1 MLPPPQGRP
10 PHPESFRSAGP
21 LTLGLLALAAGCGG
35 GDSLQPTGRTITL
48 KAGDVQRAVPGTAVA
63 IAPSV
68 AVTDADANPVAGV
81 PITFRVTAGGGS
93 VTPAGPVNTDQQ
105 GTAAVSS
112 WTLGPTAGDNRLSAS
127 GAGLTGSP
135 IVFTATGLILGTIT
149 GTLTVSNELV
159 ATSAR
164 TAVARTRAAAPAV
177 SKVRPLPAIRD
188 LTGARAGQRPGSRP
202 PRYSPDELII
212 RYRPGAFGISQ
223 RGAARAVS
231 RAGAAALAGE
241 IRTRM
246 APRLSAR
253 GSFITGISPVLLAA
267 RVRVGNPAAIGEV
280 AAELRR
286 DPAVAS
292 VERNGM
298 TWGRQGAGGIM
309 APPSANDPL
318 GPLQAWTHE
327 MIDLPEAW
335 ALTTGSRSVLVA
347 VVDDGIRFD
356 HPDIAANLT
365 DDGYDF
371 VSNDAEVPLCS
382 GEGTIELSGDGDGYD
397 ADPTEPSSYGYDPFE
412 QCAFGPFDQGGHGLS
427 VAGIIGAVGN
437 DGTGMSGVNWAI
449 SIRPLRVL
457 GAMGVGFNYD
467 VAQGMLY
474 AAGLPA
480 DDGAGSIVQAPT
492 GARIINMSLG
502 SLIDDPVMR
511 DAVLAVTDAG
521 ALIVSGAGD
530 QASSV
535 ATYPGAY
542 PEVLTTSGLGPDREL
557 ASYSS
562 FGPAVDIAAPAGD
575 FADGDGSFGVLTA
588 AWDFSAGAP
597 TYLFYDGV
605 STATAHVSGVAA
617 LVLAQNPGLNPAEL
631 RARVT
636 DYAVDAGPP
645 GRDDQFGAGI
655 LNARNSLAG
664 NLGPSRQLHA
674 VLYDASSGLVGERV
688 AAAGDG
694 SYSIQA
700 PVGSYQV
707 YAGQDESGDRVIG
720 LPGRRWGAF
729 GGSAR
734 PSRVEVN
741 GVETHD
747 APVTVGFPSEL
758 EPNGTMA
765 EANTLP
771 IGGYLT
777 GVISTG
783 EEDRDMFRVLIG
795 QAGQYTFETSGVDG
809 ACGFALQE
817 DTSVGLLRPDQT
829 AVEGSVNL
837 VEDIDPATNNLC
849 SRVTAPLQP
858 GTYYFRVEGSRGGS
872 YRVQARSGA

>member
-10 PHPESFRSAGP
+10 PRPESFRSASS

-48 KAGDVQRAVPGTAVA
+48 KAGDAQRAAPGMAVP

-93 VTPAGPVNTDQQ
+93 VSPAGPVNTDDQ
-105 GTAAVSS
+105 GTAAATS
-112 WTLGPTAGDNRLSAS
+112 WTLGPTAGANGLSAS
-127 GAGLTGSP
+127 GAGLAGSP

-149 GTLTVSNELV
+149 GRLTVSNELV

-164 TAVARTRAAAPAV
+164 TAVARTRAAAPAGG
-177 SKVRPLPAIRD
+177 KARALPPSRD
-188 LTGARAGQRPGSRP
+188 LTGFRAGHGAGPRPAQ
-202 PRYSPDELII
+202 YTPDELIV
-212 RYRPGAFGISQ
+212 RYRPGAV
-223 RGAARAVS
+223 GAS
-231 RAGAAALAGE
+231 RRVAAALVSRSAAVAVAEE
-241 IRTRM
+241 IRARM

-253 GSFITGISPVLLAA
+253 GSVITGISPVLLAA
-267 RVRVGNPAAIGEV
+267 RVRVQNPAAIGEV

-286 DPAVAS
+286 DPGVAS

-298 TWGRQGAGGIM
+298 TWRRQSAGGLI
-309 APPSANDPL
+309 APRSANDPL
-318 GPLQAWTHE
+318 GALQAWTHE

-335 ALTTGSRSVLVA
+335 ALTTGSPSVLVA

-356 HPDIAANLT
+356 HPDLAANLT

-371 VSNDAEVPLCS
+371 VSNDVEVPLCS
-382 GEGTIELSGDGDGYD
+382 GDGTIEFSGDGDGYD
-397 ADPTEPSSYGYDPFE
+397 ADPTEPSSYAYDPFLG
-412 QCAFGPFDQGGHGLS
+412 CAFGPFDQGGHGLS
-427 VAGIIGAVGN
+427 VAGIIGAAGN
-437 DGTGMSGVNWAI
+437 NGTGMSGVNWAV
-449 SIRPLRVL
+449 SIRPVRVL
-457 GAMGVGFNYD
+457 GAAGAGFTYD

-492 GARIINMSLG
+492 GARVINMSLG
-502 SLIDDPVMR
+502 SPLDEAIMR
-511 DAVLAVTDAG
+511 DAVLAVTNAG
-521 ALIVSGAGD
+521 ALIISGAGD

-535 ATYPGAY
+535 SDYPGAY
-542 PEVLTTSGLGPDREL
+542 PEVFTTSGLAADRGL

-575 FADGDGSFGVLTA
+575 FVNDDGSFGVLTA

-597 TYLFYDGV
+597 SYLFYNGV
-605 STATAHVSGVAA
+605 STAVAHVSGVAA
-617 LVLAQNPGLNPAEL
+617 LVLAQNPGLNAAEL

-645 GRDDQFGAGI
+645 GRDDRFGAGI

-664 NLGPSRQLHA
+664 NLGPPRQLHA

-694 SYSIQA
+694 SYSIEA

-734 PSRVEVN
+734 PSRIEVN
-741 GVETHD
+741 GAETHD

-765 EANTLP
+765 EANALP

-777 GVISTG
+777 GVISVG
-783 EEDRDMFRVLIG
+783 EEDLDMFRVLIG

-817 DTSVGLLRPDQT
+817 DTSVGLFRPDET
-829 AVEGSVNL
+829 AVKGSVNL
-837 VEDIDPATNNLC
+837 VEDIDPARNNLC
-849 SRVTAPLQP
+849 SRVTATLQP